1 MVAQSLQGRQGAH
14 TRAHDRSLAGMD
26 RWHLRTGRL
35 RRGALQVAEIESMLH
50 LISELDEGE
59 SDVYYSRELSILF
72 LKFDNVHIVIQFR
85 EGTYICSGP
94 LYRTDRLL
102 AALEYILAAQSRHES
117 AAATAVAAAAAAT
130 VPAALPRPR

>member
-1 MVAQSLQGRQGAH
+1 
-14 TRAHDRSLAGMD
+14 MD
-26 RWHLRTGRL
+26 RWHFRTGRL
-35 RRGALQVAEIESMLH
+35 RLQVAEIESMLH

-72 LKFDNVHIVIQFR
+72 LKFDDVHIVIQFR
-85 EGTYICSGP
+85 EGTYVCSGP

-117 AAATAVAAAAAAT
+117 ATTLAAAAAAT